1 MGCPCMDGWEIITE
15 NFSCSSAR
23 VPSRWPPTG
32 GRPLAQALLA
42 TCPGWA
48 TPTLSAP
55 GRRPSCP
62 RGRARAPQKCQV
74 VIGFQLFNSTK
85 ICNFDCIS
93 DFLHGKES
101 TKEPKEKKKHK
112 FPKLPKLKSTGHK
125 SEASAAAAAQAS
137 ATTIG
142 ASRPS
147 TASAPPLQTIDEVSS
162 VLRS

>member
-1 MGCPCMDGWEIITE
+1 MS
-15 NFSCSSAR
+15 N
-23 VPSRWPPTG
+23 
-32 GRPLAQALLA
+32 Q
-42 TCPGWA
+42 
-48 TPTLSAP
+48 
-55 GRRPSCP
+55 
-62 RGRARAPQKCQV
+62 
-74 VIGFQLFNSTK
+74 N
-85 ICNFDCIS
+85 NFDCIS

-125 SEASAAAAAQAS
+125 SEASAAAAAAQAS

-147 TASAPPLQTIDEVSS
+147 TASAPPLQTIDEVS